1 MRRSTGSI
9 ALAVVLLAALATPLF
24 AQSGEEDLAKQ
35 LANPL
40 AALINVPFQLNYDTD
55 IGADDEG
62 DKLFV
67 NIQPVVPFTLS
78 KDWNLISRTILP
90 VVHQSDVFQGTGSQS
105 GLGDIVQSLFF
116 SPATPGK
123 NGLIWGVGPVLLVPT
138 ATDRLLGAEKWGAGP
153 TAVALTQAGGVTYGG
168 LFNHIWSFGGE
179 DSRADLSNTFIQPFV
194 AVTTPTAWTFSV
206 NSESTYNWKSS
217 RWSVPVN
224 VVVSKVIRL
233 GRVPASVGGG
243 VRYWIDSPAS
253 GPEGFGFRVQV
264 ALMFPKG

>member
-1 MRRSTGSI
+1 MLRERIGAAISLAVLLTI
-9 ALAVVLLAALATPLF
+9 APALA
-24 AQSGEEDLAKQ
+24 AQSESEDLAKQ

-40 AALINVPFQLNYDTD
+40 AALVNVPFQLNYDGD
-55 IGADDEG
+55 IGADDKG

-67 NIQPVVPFTLS
+67 NIQPVVPFKVS

-90 VVHQSDVFQGTGSQS
+90 VVHQSDVVPGTGSQS

-116 SPATPGK
+116 SPATPSS
-123 NGLIWGVGPVLLVPT
+123 NGIIWGVGPVLLVPT

-153 TAVALTQAGGVTYGG
+153 TAVALKQAGGVTYGG

-194 AVTTPTAWTFSV
+194 AITTPTAWTFGV

-217 RWSVPVN
+217 RWSVPLTFTVA
-224 VVVSKVIRL
+224 KVIRL
-233 GRVPASVGGG
+233 GKIPASVGGG
-243 VRYWIDSPAS
+243 VRYWIDSPES
-253 GPEGFGFRVQV
+253 GPEGFGIRLQV
-264 ALMFPKG
+264 ALMFPKK